1 MARSLRTASIMQAKH
16 QTIFDNYTA
25 TFPKELAQEWKA
37 HILKWNKDHTIKP
50 DPYEEIE
57 TRIQPSSI
65 LTTFFWLSDSTDTS
79 MKEIRLKLALEES
92 NNIGSHTETSHEVTP
107 SAFLLLGLDLEEQQ

>member
-1 MARSLRTASIMQAKH
+1 
-16 QTIFDNYTA
+16 
-25 TFPKELAQEWKA
+25 
-37 HILKWNKDHTIKP
+37 
-50 DPYEEIE
+50 
-57 TRIQPSSI
+57 
-65 LTTFFWLSDSTDTS
+65 